1 VTSVYPSPEVGD
13 IVWCRFPEHE
23 AIKPGPKPR
32 PALVLS
38 VMDNADPV
46 RVRLVYGTS
55 QKITPVGKGQMVIGK
70 EQKKAFALSGLSY
83 PTKFDFNKV
92 IVVPYN
98 DLWFDLAP
106 KGQGLVAATP
116 KLGSLHVS
124 LMTDVFRAVKEAGL
138 VKK

>member
-1 VTSVYPSPEVGD
+1 MRVKCGPAKASFARSISKP
-13 IVWCRFPEHE
+13 RFCNVHRRFADATRSIRKLTEHRIDR
-23 AIKPGPKPR
+23 AFCQRKTFRPGPG
-32 PALVLS
+32 
-38 VMDNADPV
+38 
-46 RVRLVYGTS
+46 Y
-55 QKITPVGKGQMVIGK
+55 
-70 EQKKAFALSGLSY
+70 
-83 PTKFDFNKV
+83 
-92 IVVPYN
+92 